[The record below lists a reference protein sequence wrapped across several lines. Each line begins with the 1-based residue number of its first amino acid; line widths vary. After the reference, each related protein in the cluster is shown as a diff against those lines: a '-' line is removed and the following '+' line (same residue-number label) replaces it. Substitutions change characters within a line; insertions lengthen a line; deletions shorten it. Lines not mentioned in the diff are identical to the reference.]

1 MREPTQNPAFALLH
15 AGVIRTLLDA
25 IPDLIFY
32 KDASGV
38 CLNCKSAFENW
49 LGLPQDSIIGR
60 TDRDLFGV
68 ELAETFREHD
78 RLEVESGQSCLIEER
93 VAGNDR
99 RERLFETFKSAI
111 RGDGGRPLGLL
122 GIRRD
127 ITESRRAE
135 EEIKTQSCLIVVVTA
150 SGAADEQDLA
160 HAVGADGYVAKPVQR
175 ERLLAEI
182 GRLVGVEYVFEGPP
196 VVAEEPAELEPSALA
211 RIPIEQRQLLA
222 QALQRGDVTAM
233 HAVIAELAAEH
244 AGLAE
249 RLAALVE
256 VYDYDNLNRLL
267 EAAKGAI

>member
-1 MREPTQNPAFALLH
+1 VVDDEAENREMLVDLLTSVGFTAEAADTAEQALDRIAR
-15 AGVIRTLLDA
+15 AGGVDLVLMDKRLPGMDGYQA
-25 IPDLIFY
+25 IQRLR
-32 KDASGV
+32 
-38 CLNCKSAFENW
+38 E
-49 LGLPQDSIIGR
+49 LP
-60 TDRDLFGV
+60 
-68 ELAETFREHD
+68 
-78 RLEVESGQSCLIEER
+78 
-93 VAGNDR
+93 
-99 RERLFETFKSAI
+99 
-111 RGDGGRPLGLL
+111 GGRNLP
-122 GIRRD
+122 
-127 ITESRRAE
+127 
-135 EEIKTQSCLIVVVTA
+135 IVVVTA